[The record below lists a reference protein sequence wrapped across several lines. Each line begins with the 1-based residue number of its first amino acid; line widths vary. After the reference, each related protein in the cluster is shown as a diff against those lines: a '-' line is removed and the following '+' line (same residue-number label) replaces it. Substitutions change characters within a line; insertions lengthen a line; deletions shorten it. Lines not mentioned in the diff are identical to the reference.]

1 MLFLLSVPAINDR
14 GSQYLE
20 PVLAALHQSNTGR
33 LPFALAFAHTGENV
47 SLQIRVPPELASI
60 LRSQLYAQYPD
71 CHLEEIPEKSLFPP
85 PGSGT
90 WQARLF
96 LQPDL
101 FPLRRY
107 SQFEDLLNRQSADP
121 IAAIL
126 STLVPRGKQLSVPR
140 IEIIVRPAPAA
151 RTRRATKALR
161 KLATISS
168 PRLRLLYANHASSP
182 KVRDRLFCFLV
193 ALLAGRRGA
202 PTHSPLETSTTRA
215 HDREE
220 DLQAA
225 ADKLGR
231 PLFETRIVLSISGP
245 REGASK
251 ANQKLREMAGS
262 FGQFRNRQAA
272 LYFSRTRH
280 RRWLRWR
287 QRPGFLLST
296 EELATLWHPPTLTVR
311 AETLPT
317 VESRELEPPV
327 SLPTPAKAKDL
338 AQLGVAVFRGKRKL
352 CGILQNDRRRHLLI
366 EGRTGMGKSTL
377 LHNLI
382 TSDITAGRGLA
393 LVDPHGDLCEAVL
406 ASIPSFRSN
415 EVILFD
421 AGDTAYPLS
430 YNILAC
436 DHPEQRPLIASG
448 VLSAFKKLYAEF
460 FGPRMEHIFRNALLT
475 LLEVPG
481 TTLVSLLRL
490 LTDETFRQSMV
501 ARVADPVVA
510 NFWQREFSSLHPK
523 LQAEALAP
531 ILNKVGAFVSS
542 PLLRHL
548 VGQARS
554 RLNLRT
560 VMDQGKILLVNLSKG
575 RMGDDASALLG
586 SFLVTGIQLAAMSRA
601 DLPEEQ
607 RKDFS
612 LYVDEFQNYATDSFA
627 TILSEA
633 RKYRLNLTVANQYLA
648 QMDEATQAAVFGN
661 IGSLVCFQLG
671 AQDAEI
677 MAEQLG
683 GDLTPQDL
691 LRLPAYL
698 AYIRLLIEGYPS
710 KPFTLQTLPP
720 RQRKND
726 PRRPDIIR
734 RVSRNRYA
742 QPAPAVEQEIRGVF
756 AAR

>member
-1 MLFLLSVPAINDR
+1 MLFHLSVPALNDR
-14 GSQYLE
+14 GPQYLE
-20 PVLAALHQSNTGR
+20 PVLAALHQANTDG
-33 LPFALAFAHTGENV
+33 LPFALAFARTDENV

-60 LRSQLYAQYPD
+60 LQSQLYAQYPD
-71 CHLEEIPEKSLFPP
+71 CHLEEVPERSFVPP
-85 PGSGT
+85 PRSMT

-107 SQFEDLLNRQSADP
+107 PQFEDPLNRQSADP

-126 STLVPRGKQLSVPR
+126 STLVPRGKQFSVPR
-140 IEIIVRPAPAA
+140 IEIIVRPVPAA
-151 RTRRATKALR
+151 RTRRAAKALR
-161 KLATISS
+161 RLASISS
-168 PRLRLLYANHASSP
+168 HRLRLLYASYASSA
-182 KVRDRLFCFLV
+182 KVRDRFFCFLV
-193 ALLAGRRGA
+193 AQLAGRPAA
-202 PTHSPLETSTTRA
+202 PGLFSLETSTTRA

-231 PLFETRIVLSISGP
+231 PLFETRIVLSIAGP
-245 REGASK
+245 RDAGSQAGY
-251 ANQKLREMAGS
+251 KLREMAGS

-272 LYFSRTRH
+272 LYFSRTRPRH
-280 RRWLRWR
+280 LFRWR

-327 SLPTPAKAKDL
+327 SLPTLAKAKDL
-338 AQLGVAVFRGKRKL
+338 ALLGVAVFRGKRRL
-352 CGILQNDRRRHLLI
+352 CGILPNDRRRHLLI

-490 LTDETFRQSMV
+490 LTDETFRQSIV
-501 ARVADPVVA
+501 ARVADPVVS
-510 NFWQREFSSLHPK
+510 NFWQREFASLHPK

-560 VMDQGKILLVNLSKG
+560 VMDEGKILLVNLSKG

-601 DLPEEQ
+601 DLPEDQ
-607 RKDFS
+607 RRDFS
-612 LYVDEFQNYATDSFA
+612 LFVDEFQNYATDSFA

-698 AYIRLLIEGYPS
+698 AYIRLLIDGYPS
-710 KPFTLQTLPP
+710 KPFSLQTLPP

-742 QPAPAVEQEIRGVF
+742 QPAPAVEQEIRSVF
-756 AAR
+756 AGG